1 MTKKIKIAPYIN
13 IESSLFLNKHLTNTD
28 RVLYGWI
35 LALSANEDNHCFAH
49 TDYLCRLIGI
59 KERQLRK
66 CLIKLKEQ
74 NYIMISHEK
83 GKRFLKPRIYY
94 LMEERDK
101 ENIDNDKPLIL
112 YDYNWLEDNR
122 EE

>member
-1 MTKKIKIAPYIN
+1 
-13 IESSLFLNKHLTNTD
+13 
-28 RVLYGWI
+28 
-35 LALSANEDNHCFAH
+35 
-49 TDYLCRLIGI
+49 
-59 KERQLRK
+59 
-66 CLIKLKEQ
+66 
-74 NYIMISHEK
+74 MISHEK